1 MAPPSDPV
9 ADVWHSPELLGHVF
23 SFLCPTFA
31 AWSLIRVNKA
41 AAAAFD
47 SNGQP
52 VSRTVSLSAAIKS
65 GLLAAPE
72 ARLQARAMCR
82 RLTRRQ
88 RVELLCRCVAAD
100 CSREGLEGA
109 VVAAG
114 LSPPPLEVLIAAASA
129 GRLATCRW
137 LVEVL
142 GCPGLVR
149 LACLCLISAAG
160 PGPAVGREA
169 RAWLAPA
176 AAEGWSEEQEA
187 KAASGDLGAV
197 DCILWGW
204 EPEDANVRNT
214 RTPWTSE
221 LGRLKDQRDLAG
233 PGHPWMGWS
242 LLATRLEF
250 YQGPH
255 AALAVTRLT
264 QMGPKAL
271 DYAAVHAAAVSGHV
285 EAVRHLLSH
294 GVGPGGPWLGGCG
307 NVGLLQALHEAG
319 CMAEPARCF
328 SQAVEKGSLP
338 AVEWLLETF
347 GAAALEVDVFTAY
360 AAARSGSVTLLKA
373 LPGLLDTA
381 APGWDRCRSSRW
393 TSAAESGCEEAVEL
407 LFKTNTP
414 AQDYHRAFRDAAS
427 HGDLHMMQCLRKL
440 GCPYSDEA
448 AEALAQA
455 ASRVPASAST
465 LPWLEAPLN
474 AAVWK
479 AMAAYAEAV
488 ARTEAGVETAVCFTE
503 HVVSLSY
510 MVVDV
515 GLCLA
520 GMLEHDGLAVPP
532 HLVPILDRAR
542 CCEPVI
548 LLLLLAIWALVWTA
562 PPRHHYEPSFAQMFC
577 SLMLMV
583 LALAL
588 FIVEGLA
595 GAVALGSF
603 IRVVV
608 AAAICG
614 RQWLMI

>member
-9 ADVWHSPELLGHVF
+9 ADVWQSPELLGHVAV
-23 SFLCPTFA
+23 FLGPSQT
-31 AWSLIRVNKA
+31 AWNLIRVNKA
-41 AAAAFD
+41 AGAAFD

-52 VSRTVSLSAAIKS
+52 VPRTVSLSAAFKS
-65 GLLAAPE
+65 GLLAFPE
-72 ARLQARAMCR
+72 ARLQARVMCR

-197 DCILWGW
+197 DGILWGW

-214 RTPWTSE
+214 RIPWTSE

-233 PGHPWMGWS
+233 PGQSVRRLS
-242 LLATRLEF
+242 LLATRPEF

-264 QMGPKAL
+264 QMEPAAL
-271 DYAAVHAAAVSGHV
+271 GSCHFRAAAACGHV
-285 EAVRHLLSH
+285 EAVRHLLSR
-294 GVGPGGPWLGGCG
+294 GVRPDGPWLGSRGG
-307 NVGLLQALHEAG
+307 VGMLQALHEAG
-319 CMAEPARCF
+319 CMADPALCF
-328 SQAVEKGSLP
+328 SLAVEEGALP
-338 AVEWLLETF
+338 VVEWLLEP
-347 GAAALEVDVFTAY
+347 
-360 AAARSGSVTLLKA
+360 R
-373 LPGLLDTA
+373 P
-381 APGWDRCRSSRW
+381 C
-393 TSAAESGCEEAVEL
+393 GCEH
-407 LFKTNTP
+407 
-414 AQDYHRAFRDAAS
+414 YRAFRDAAS

-455 ASRVPASAST
+455 ASRVPASASA
-465 LPWLEAPLN
+465 LPWLEAPLS

-479 AMAAYAEAV
+479 AEAAEAAARAEAEAAYAEAM
-488 ARTEAGVETAVCFTE
+488 ARTEAGVETAVCFME

-515 GLCLA
+515 SLCLA

-532 HLVPILDRAR
+532 HIMPILDRAR

-562 PPRHHYEPSFAQMFC
+562 PPRRHYKPWFA
-577 SLMLMV
+577 
-583 LALAL
+583 
-588 FIVEGLA
+588 
-595 GAVALGSF
+595 
-603 IRVVV
+603 
-608 AAAICG
+608 
-614 RQWLMI
+614 

>member
-9 ADVWHSPELLGHVF
+9 ADVWQSPELLGHVAV
-23 SFLCPTFA
+23 FLGPSQT
-31 AWSLIRVNKA
+31 AWNLIRVNKA
-41 AAAAFD
+41 AGAAFD

-52 VSRTVSLSAAIKS
+52 VPRTVSLSAAFKS
-65 GLLAAPE
+65 GLLAFPE
-72 ARLQARAMCR
+72 ARLQARVMCR

-197 DCILWGW
+197 DGILWGW
-204 EPEDANVRNT
+204 EPEDANME
-214 RTPWTSE
+214 P
-221 LGRLKDQRDLAG
+221 
-233 PGHPWMGWS
+233 
-242 LLATRLEF
+242 
-250 YQGPH
+250 
-255 AALAVTRLT
+255 AALGSCHFR
-264 QMGPKAL
+264 
-271 DYAAVHAAAVSGHV
+271 AAAACGHV
-285 EAVRHLLSH
+285 EAVRHLLSR
-294 GVGPGGPWLGGCG
+294 GVRPDGPWLGSRGG
-307 NVGLLQALHEAG
+307 VGMLQALHEAG
-319 CMAEPARCF
+319 CMADPALCF
-328 SQAVEKGSLP
+328 SLAVEEGALP
-338 AVEWLLETF
+338 VVEWLLETY
-347 GAAALEVDVFTAY
+347 GAAALRLRGSIAI
-360 AAARSGSVTLLKA
+360 AAARSGS
-373 LPGLLDTA
+373 
-381 APGWDRCRSSRW
+381 
-393 TSAAESGCEEAVEL
+393 EH
-407 LFKTNTP
+407 
-414 AQDYHRAFRDAAS
+414 YRAFRDAAS

-455 ASRVPASAST
+455 ASRVPASASA
-465 LPWLEAPLN
+465 LPWLEAPLS

-479 AMAAYAEAV
+479 AEAAEAAAARAEAEAAYAEAM
-488 ARTEAGVETAVCFTE
+488 ARTEAGVETAVCFME

-520 GMLEHDGLAVPP
+520 GCWSTTAW
-532 HLVPILDRAR
+532 R
-542 CCEPVI
+542 CPLTSC
-548 LLLLLAIWALVWTA
+548 
-562 PPRHHYEPSFAQMFC
+562 PSW
-577 SLMLMV
+577 V
-583 LALAL
+583 RP
-588 FIVEGLA
+588 
-595 GAVALGSF
+595 GAA
-603 IRVVV
+603 
-608 AAAICG
+608 
-614 RQWLMI
+614 

>member
-9 ADVWHSPELLGHVF
+9 ADVWQSPELLGHVAV
-23 SFLCPTFA
+23 FLGPSQT
-31 AWSLIRVNKA
+31 AWNLIRVNKA
-41 AAAAFD
+41 AGAAFD

-52 VSRTVSLSAAIKS
+52 VPRTVSLSAAFKS
-65 GLLAAPE
+65 GLLAFPE
-72 ARLQARAMCR
+72 ARLQARVMCR

-197 DCILWGW
+197 DGILWGW
-204 EPEDANVRNT
+204 EPEDANME
-214 RTPWTSE
+214 P
-221 LGRLKDQRDLAG
+221 
-233 PGHPWMGWS
+233 
-242 LLATRLEF
+242 
-250 YQGPH
+250 
-255 AALAVTRLT
+255 AALGSCHFR
-264 QMGPKAL
+264 
-271 DYAAVHAAAVSGHV
+271 AAAACGHV
-285 EAVRHLLSH
+285 EAVRHLLSR
-294 GVGPGGPWLGGCG
+294 GVRPDGPWLGSRGG
-307 NVGLLQALHEAG
+307 VGMLQALHEAG
-319 CMAEPARCF
+319 CMADPALCF
-328 SQAVEKGSLP
+328 SLAVEEGALP
-338 AVEWLLETF
+338 VVEWLLETY
-347 GAAALEVDVFTAY
+347 GAAALRLRGSIAI
-360 AAARSGSVTLLKA
+360 AAARSGSVALLKA

-381 APGWDRCRSSRW
+381 APGWDGYRGYW
-393 TSAAESGCEEAVEL
+393 WPTAAGTGCEEAVEL
-407 LFKTNTP
+407 VFEKGSW
-414 AQDYHRAFRDAAS
+414 AEEHYRAFRDAAS

-455 ASRVPASAST
+455 ASRVPASASA
-465 LPWLEAPLN
+465 LPWLEAPLS

-479 AMAAYAEAV
+479 AEAAEAAARAEAEAAYAEAM
-488 ARTEAGVETAVCFTE
+488 ARTEAGVETAVCFME
-503 HVVSLSY
+503 HMVSLSY

-520 GMLEHDGLAVPP
+520 GMLEHDGVAVPP

-548 LLLLLAIWALVWTA
+548 LLLLLAIRALVWTA
-562 PPRHHYEPSFAQMFC
+562 PPRHHYEPWFALLRLTAA
-577 SLMLMV
+577 SWW
-583 LALAL
+583 LALAQL
-588 FIVEGLA
+588 VCGSILVTLA
-595 GAVALGSF
+595 CAVL
-603 IRVVV
+603 
-608 AAAICG
+608 
-614 RQWLMI
+614 